1 MGDANTYLKI
11 IERIDALLISAFIVG
26 VNLEVA
32 NTEFSMEML
41 GYTNGMV
48 NGQLLFVFIS
58 IISVW
63 RAVAALF
70 VQLLRRSGLYLF
82 GLIF

>member
-1 MGDANTYLKI
+1 M
-11 IERIDALLISAFIVG
+11 
-26 VNLEVA
+26 EVA

-63 RAVAALF
+63 EAVAALF

-82 GLIF
+82 GLII